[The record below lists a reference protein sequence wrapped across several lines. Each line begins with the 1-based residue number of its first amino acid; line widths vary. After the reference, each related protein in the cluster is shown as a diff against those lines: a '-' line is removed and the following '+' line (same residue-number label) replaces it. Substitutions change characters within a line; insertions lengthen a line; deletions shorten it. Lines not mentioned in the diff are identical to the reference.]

1 MKKKILGTVRH
12 IILIVYS
19 LICLVPFVWVLLSS
33 FKDNTQIF
41 TAPFALPA
49 NPTFENFTK
58 AWVTGEIGS
67 FFLNSLIVSAASVV
81 LQLLVV
87 SMATYAVTRVMRMK
101 KVMGYFMIGL
111 MVPIQA
117 MLVPNFLIIRNMGLS
132 NHLLSV
138 ILVYCAI
145 NIPFGVF
152 VLSGFMEGV
161 PLDLDEAALI
171 DGAGHWKIFLKVI
184 FPVCKP
190 GLATIATFAFLNSW
204 NEFQFA
210 SVVLTKKES
219 MVITEGINFLKG
231 QYVTDYGL
239 LCAGLLFTIV
249 PIVIIYVVLQ
259 EQVVKGMTAGAV
271 KG

>member
-1 MKKKILGTVRH
+1 MKKIVLGVVRH
-12 IILIVYS
+12 GILVLYF
-19 LICLVPFVWVLLSS
+19 LICLVPFIWVLLSA

-41 TAPFALPA
+41 TAPFALPLQ
-49 NPTFENFTK
+49 PTFENFIK
-58 AWVTGEIGS
+58 AWVTGEIGH
-67 FFLNSLIVSAASVV
+67 FFVNSMIVSASSVI

-87 SMATYAVTRVMRMK
+87 SMATYGITRVMRLNK
-101 KVMGYFMIGL
+101 IRAYFMIGL

-117 MLVPNFLIIRNMGLS
+117 MLVPNFLIIRNLGLT

-152 VLSGFMEGV
+152 VLSGFMDGV
-161 PLDLDEAALI
+161 PMDLDEAALI
-171 DGAGHWKIFLKVI
+171 DGAGHWQIYFKVI